1 MHHSLVSWTTT
12 TLHFSKSNGIYFA
25 QKESIKMQSFEVFE
39 CSVKILQIPHVSLEM
54 TFDFLVLWW
63 KFAKFLK
70 LFSKPNVSFS
80 SNFASLFIVMKDNS
94 FVLFQVKHYVLCTK
108 GNNQS
113 ATFWDF
119 RVLGSKFTKILSFLK
134 KEISVSTNFASLF
147 SVMRQF
153 LLIL

>member
-1 MHHSLVSWTTT
+1 
-12 TLHFSKSNGIYFA
+12 
-25 QKESIKMQSFEVFE
+25 
-39 CSVKILQIPHVSLEM
+39 M

-119 RVLGSKFTKILSFLK
+119 RVLGSKFTKFLSFFK
-134 KEISVSTNFASLF
+134 KEISVSSNFTSLF
-147 SVMRQF
+147 SVMRQNSSLF
-153 LLIL
+153 CSWNFIYFQQKQLIKDKFGEISCEHAKVWNFALWWAPLSNSYKV